1 MRDNKLLFLGIS
13 YMLFAVFLMVCLDVV
28 AKILL
33 KNYHV
38 MQVTFLRSGISL
50 LIIGGAGYLARGK
63 DGFKTQYWKWHI
75 LRTVLM
81 TISSITFFVALSLI
95 PLVNCMVIV
104 FISPIIMTA
113 LSGPFLGEVVGKWR
127 WSAVLIG
134 FVGILLILQPTAGF
148 IDLGTIYAFIAVVTY
163 ALFSLTSR
171 KLANK
176 ETTYNLSFYMFIGPA
191 LVGGVGSS
199 ISWVTPTAEA
209 WILFIACGVLG
220 GAGFI
225 FFNLAYQKAEASLLA
240 SFEYTGLIWASIA
253 GYYLFAETIDANIW
267 LGASIIIIGGLIIV
281 LRESGRLKSIK
292 N

>member
-1 MRDNKLLFLGIS
+1 MTDNKLLFTGIS

-28 AKILL
+28 AKMLL

-38 MQVTFLRSGISL
+38 MQVTFLRGGISL
-50 LIIGGAGYLARGK
+50 LIIGGAGYLVRGK
-63 DGFKTQYWKWHI
+63 DSFKTQYWKWHI

-104 FISPIIMTA
+104 FISPIIVTA
-113 LSGPFLGEVVGKWR
+113 LSGPFLGETVGKWR

-148 IDLGTIYAFIAVVTY
+148 IDLGTIYAFIAVVMY
-163 ALFSLTSR
+163 ALLSLTSR

-176 ETTYNLSFYMFIGPA
+176 ETTYNLSFYMFIGPTF
-191 LVGGVGSS
+191 VGGVGSS
-199 ISWVTPTAEA
+199 FNWVVPTTEA
-209 WILFIACGVLG
+209 WILFILCGVIG
-220 GAGFI
+220 GVGFI

-281 LRESGRLKSIK
+281 LRESGRLKSIE

>member
-1 MRDNKLLFLGIS
+1 
-13 YMLFAVFLMVCLDVV
+13 
-28 AKILL
+28 
-33 KNYHV
+33 
-38 MQVTFLRSGISL
+38 MQVTFLRGGISFF
-50 LIIGGAGYLARGK
+50 IIGAAGYLAKGK
-63 DGFKTQYWKWHI
+63 DSFKTRYWRWHI

-81 TISSITFFVALSLI
+81 TISTITFFVALSLI

-134 FVGILLILQPTAGF
+134 FVGILLILQPTSGF
-148 IDLGTIYAFIAVVTY
+148 VDLGTIFAFIAVVTY
-163 ALFSLTSR
+163 ALLSLTSR

-191 LVGGVGSS
+191 IVGGFGSS
-199 ISWVTPTAEA
+199 VSWVTPTAEA
-209 WILFIACGVLG
+209 WILFILCGVIG
-220 GAGFI
+220 GIGFI

-240 SFEYTGLIWASIA
+240 SFEYTGLIWASAA
-253 GYYLFAETIDANIW
+253 GYLLFNETIDSNIW
-267 LGASIIIIGGLIIV
+267 LGASIIILGGLII
-281 LRESGRLKSIK
+281 LSRESGRLKSIK

>member
-1 MRDNKLLFLGIS
+1 MRDNKLLFMGIS
-13 YMLFAVFLMVCLDVV
+13 YMLVAVFLMVCLDVV

-38 MQVTFLRSGISL
+38 MQVTFLRGGISL

-63 DGFKTQYWKWHI
+63 DSFKTQYWKWHI

-81 TISSITFFVALSLI
+81 AISSITIFVALSLI

-104 FISPIIMTA
+104 FISPIIVTA

-148 IDLGTIYAFIAVVTY
+148 VDLGTIYAFIAVVTY

-176 ETTYNLSFYMFIGPA
+176 ETTYNLSFYMFIGPT
-191 LVGGVGSS
+191 LVGVGSS
-199 ISWVTPTAEA
+199 MSWVTPTPEA
-209 WILFIACGVLG
+209 WILFIVCGVLG
-220 GAGFI
+220 GLGFI

-281 LRESGRLKSIK
+281 FRESGRLKSIE

>member
-1 MRDNKLLFLGIS
+1 MRDNKLLFMGIS

-113 LSGPFLGEVVGKWR
+113 LSGPFLGEVVGIWR

-134 FVGILLILQPTAGF
+134 FVGILLILQPTTGF
-148 IDLGTIYAFIAVVTY
+148 VDLGTIYAFIAVVTY
-163 ALFSLTSR
+163 ALLSLTSR

-176 ETTYNLSFYMFIGPA
+176 ETTYNLSFYMFIGPT

-281 LRESGRLKSIK
+281 FRESGRLKSIE

>member
-1 MRDNKLLFLGIS
+1 MRDNKLLFMGIG

-148 IDLGTIYAFIAVVTY
+148 IDPGTIYAFIAVVTY

-176 ETTYNLSFYMFIGPA
+176 ETTYNLSFYMFIGPT

-281 LRESGRLKSIK
+281 LRESGRLKSIE

>member
-1 MRDNKLLFLGIS
+1 MRDNKLLFMGIS
-13 YMLFAVFLMVCLDVV
+13 YMLVAVFLMVCLDVV

-63 DGFKTQYWKWHI
+63 DSFKTQYWKWHI

-81 TISSITFFVALSLI
+81 AISSITIFVALSLI

-104 FISPIIMTA
+104 FISPIIVTA
-113 LSGPFLGEVVGKWR
+113 LSGPFLGEVVGIWR

-148 IDLGTIYAFIAVVTY
+148 IDPGTIYAFIAVVTY

-176 ETTYNLSFYMFIGPA
+176 ETTYNLSFYMFIGPT

-199 ISWVTPTAEA
+199 MSWVTPTAEA

-281 LRESGRLKSIK
+281 FRESGRLKSIE

>member
-1 MRDNKLLFLGIS
+1 MRDNKLLFMGIS

-33 KNYHV
+33 KDYHV
-38 MQVTFLRSGISL
+38 MQVTFLRGGISL
-50 LIIGGAGYLARGK
+50 LIIGGAGYLVRGK

-104 FISPIIMTA
+104 FVSPIVMTA

-127 WSAVLIG
+127 WSAVAIG
-134 FVGILLILQPTAGF
+134 FIGILLILQPSGGF
-148 IDLGTIYAFIAVVTY
+148 VDLGTIYAFIAAITY
-163 ALFSLTSR
+163 ALLSLTSR

-176 ETTYNLSFYMFIGPA
+176 ETTYNLSFYMFIGPI

-199 ISWVTPTAEA
+199 LNWVIPTTED
-209 WILFIACGVLG
+209 WILFILCGVLG
-220 GAGFI
+220 GVAFI

-267 LGASIIIIGGLIIV
+267 LGASIIIVGGLIII
-281 LRESGRLKSIK
+281 LRESDRLKSIK

>member
-1 MRDNKLLFLGIS
+1 MRADQPMLVGIS
-13 YMLFAVFLMVCLDVV
+13 YMLFAVFMMVCLDVV

-33 KNYHV
+33 KNYPV
-38 MQVTFLRSGISL
+38 MQLTFLRASISL

-63 DGFKTQYWKWHI
+63 DSFKTKYWKWHI

-104 FISPIIMTA
+104 FVAPILVTA

-134 FVGILLILQPTAGF
+134 FVGILLILQPTSGF
-148 IDLGTIYAFIAVVTY
+148 VDLGTIFAFIAVVTY
-163 ALFSLTSR
+163 ALLSLTSR

-191 LVGGVGSS
+191 IVGGFGSS
-199 ISWVTPTAEA
+199 VSWVTPTAEA
-209 WILFIACGVLG
+209 WILFILCGVIG
-220 GAGFI
+220 GIGFI

-240 SFEYTGLIWASIA
+240 SFEYTGLIWASAA
-253 GYYLFAETIDANIW
+253 GYLLFNETIDSNIW
-267 LGASIIIIGGLIIV
+267 LGASIIILGGLII
-281 LRESGRLKSIK
+281 LSRESGRLKSIK

>member
-1 MRDNKLLFLGIS
+1 MRDNKLLFMGIS

-33 KNYHV
+33 KNYPV

-176 ETTYNLSFYMFIGPA
+176 ETTYNLSFYMFIGPT

-281 LRESGRLKSIK
+281 LRESGRLKSIE

>member
-1 MRDNKLLFLGIS
+1 MRTSNLMLTGIS

-28 AKILL
+28 VKILL
-33 KNYHV
+33 KNYPV
-38 MQVTFLRSGISL
+38 LQVTFLRGSISL
-50 LIIGGAGYLARGK
+50 FIIGAAGYLAKGK
-63 DGFKTQYWKWHI
+63 SSFKTRYWRWHI
-75 LRTVLM
+75 LRTTLM
-81 TISSITFFVALSLI
+81 TISTITFFLALSLI
-95 PLVNCMVIV
+95 PLVNCLVIV

-127 WSAVLIG
+127 WSAVAIG
-134 FVGILLILQPTAGF
+134 FIGILLILQPSGDF
-148 IDLGTIYAFIAVVTY
+148 VDLGTIYAFVAAITY
-163 ALFSLTSR
+163 ALLSLTSR

-176 ETTYNLSFYMFIGPA
+176 ETTYNLSFYMFIGPT

-209 WILFIACGVLG
+209 WILFIVCGVLG
-220 GAGFI
+220 GVGFI

-281 LRESGRLKSIK
+281 LRESGRLKSIE

>member
-1 MRDNKLLFLGIS
+1 MTDNKLLFTGIS

-38 MQVTFLRSGISL
+38 MQVTFLRGGISL
-50 LIIGGAGYLARGK
+50 LIIGGAGYLVRGK
-63 DGFKTQYWKWHI
+63 DSFKTQYWKWHI

-104 FISPIIMTA
+104 FISPIIVTA
-113 LSGPFLGEVVGKWR
+113 LSGPFLGETVGKWR

-148 IDLGTIYAFIAVVTY
+148 IDLGTIYAFIAVVMY
-163 ALFSLTSR
+163 ALLALTSR

-176 ETTYNLSFYMFIGPA
+176 ETTYNLSFYMFIGPTF
-191 LVGGVGSS
+191 VGGVGSS
-199 ISWVTPTAEA
+199 FNWVVPTTEA
-209 WILFIACGVLG
+209 WILFILCGVIG
-220 GAGFI
+220 GVGFI

>member
-1 MRDNKLLFLGIS
+1 MRDNKLLFMGIS
-13 YMLFAVFLMVCLDVV
+13 YMLVAVFLMVCLDVV

-63 DGFKTQYWKWHI
+63 DSFKTQYWKWHI

-81 TISSITFFVALSLI
+81 AISSITIFVALSLI

-104 FISPIIMTA
+104 FISPIIVTA
-113 LSGPFLGEVVGKWR
+113 LSGPFLGEVVGIWR

-148 IDLGTIYAFIAVVTY
+148 IDPGTIYAFIAVVTY

-176 ETTYNLSFYMFIGPA
+176 ETTYNLSFYMFIGPT

-199 ISWVTPTAEA
+199 MSWVTPTPEA
-209 WILFIACGVLG
+209 WILFIVCGVLG
-220 GAGFI
+220 GLGFI

-281 LRESGRLKSIK
+281 FRESGRLKSIE

>member
-1 MRDNKLLFLGIS
+1 MRTSKLMLTGIS
-13 YMLFAVFLMVCLDVV
+13 YMLLAVFLMVCLDVV

-38 MQVTFLRSGISL
+38 MQVTFLRGVISL
-50 LIIGGAGYLARGK
+50 LIIGGTGYLVRGK
-63 DGFKTQYWKWHI
+63 DSFKTQYWKWHI

-104 FISPIIMTA
+104 FISPIIVTA
-113 LSGPFLGEVVGKWR
+113 LSGPFLGETVGKWR

-148 IDLGTIYAFIAVVTY
+148 IDLGTIYAFIAVVMY
-163 ALFSLTSR
+163 ALLSLTSR

-176 ETTYNLSFYMFIGPA
+176 ETTYNLSFYMFIGPTF
-191 LVGGVGSS
+191 VGGVGSS
-199 ISWVTPTAEA
+199 FNWVVPTTEA
-209 WILFIACGVLG
+209 WILFILCGVIG
-220 GAGFI
+220 GVGFI
-225 FFNLAYQKAEASLLA
+225 FINLTYQKAEASLLA
-240 SFEYTGLIWASIA
+240 SFEYTGLIWASAA
-253 GYYLFAETIDANIW
+253 GYYLFAETIDVNIW
-267 LGASIIIIGGLIIV
+267 LGASIVILGGLIIL

>member
-1 MRDNKLLFLGIS
+1 MRDNKLLFMGIS

-33 KNYHV
+33 KNYPV

-148 IDLGTIYAFIAVVTY
+148 IDPGTIYAFIAVVTY

-176 ETTYNLSFYMFIGPA
+176 ETTYNLSFYMFIGPT

-199 ISWVTPTAEA
+199 MSWVTPTAEA

-281 LRESGRLKSIK
+281 LRESGRLKSIE

>member
-1 MRDNKLLFLGIS
+1 MRDNKLLFMGIS

-38 MQVTFLRSGISL
+38 MQVTFLRGGISL
-50 LIIGGAGYLARGK
+50 LIIGVAGYLAKGK
-63 DGFKTQYWKWHI
+63 SSFKTRYWRWHI

-81 TISSITFFVALSLI
+81 TISTITFFVALGLI

-104 FISPIIMTA
+104 FISPIVMTA

-127 WSAVLIG
+127 WSAVAIG
-134 FVGILLILQPTAGF
+134 FIGILLILQPSGGF
-148 IDLGTIYAFIAVVTY
+148 VDLGTIYAFIAAITY
-163 ALFSLTSR
+163 ALLSLTSR

-176 ETTYNLSFYMFIGPA
+176 ETTYNLSFYMFIGPI

-199 ISWVTPTAEA
+199 LNWVIPTTEA
-209 WILFIACGVLG
+209 WILFILSGVLG
-220 GAGFI
+220 GVAFI

-267 LGASIIIIGGLIIV
+267 LGASIIIVGGLIII
-281 LRESGRLKSIK
+281 LRESDRLKSIK

>member
-1 MRDNKLLFLGIS
+1 MRDNKLLLMGAS
-13 YMLFAVFLMVCLDVV
+13 YMLLAVFLMVCLDVV
-28 AKILL
+28 VKILL
-33 KNYHV
+33 KNYPV
-38 MQVTFLRSGISL
+38 LQVTFLRGSISL
-50 LIIGGAGYLARGK
+50 FIIGAAGYLANGK
-63 DGFKTQYWKWHI
+63 SGFKTHYWRWHI
-75 LRTVLM
+75 LRTTLM
-81 TISSITFFVALSLI
+81 TISTISFFLALSLI
-95 PLVNCMVIV
+95 PLVNCLVII
-104 FISPIIMTA
+104 FISPIVMTA

-127 WSAVLIG
+127 WTAVAVG
-134 FVGILLILQPTAGF
+134 FIGILIILQPSGDF
-148 IDLGTIYAFIAVVTY
+148 VDLGTIYAFVAAITY
-163 ALFSLTSR
+163 ALLSLTSR

-176 ETTYNLSFYMFIGPA
+176 ETTYNLSFYMFIGPT

-209 WILFIACGVLG
+209 WILFIVCGVLG
-220 GAGFI
+220 GVGFI

-281 LRESGRLKSIK
+281 LRESGRLKSIE

>member
-1 MRDNKLLFLGIS
+1 MRDNKIMLTGIS

-38 MQVTFLRSGISL
+38 MQVTFLRGGISL
-50 LIIGGAGYLARGK
+50 LIIGGAGYLVRGK
-63 DGFKTQYWKWHI
+63 DSFKTQYWKWHI

-176 ETTYNLSFYMFIGPA
+176 ETTYNLSFYMFIGPT

-209 WILFIACGVLG
+209 WILFIVCGVLG

-281 LRESGRLKSIK
+281 LRESGRLKSIE

>member
-1 MRDNKLLFLGIS
+1 M
-13 YMLFAVFLMVCLDVV
+13 
-28 AKILL
+28 
-33 KNYHV
+33 
-38 MQVTFLRSGISL
+38 SGL
-50 LIIGGAGYLARGK
+50 
-63 DGFKTQYWKWHI
+63 
-75 LRTVLM
+75 
-81 TISSITFFVALSLI
+81 
-95 PLVNCMVIV
+95 
-104 FISPIIMTA
+104 
-113 LSGPFLGEVVGKWR
+113 FLGEVVGIWR

-148 IDLGTIYAFIAVVTY
+148 VDLGTIYAFIGVVTY
-163 ALFSLTSR
+163 ALLSLTSR

-176 ETTYNLSFYMFIGPA
+176 ETTYNLSFYMFIGPT

-199 ISWVTPTAEA
+199 MSWVTPTPEA
-209 WILFIACGVLG
+209 WILFIVCGVLG
-220 GAGFI
+220 GLGFI

-281 LRESGRLKSIK
+281 FRESGRLKSIE

>member
-1 MRDNKLLFLGIS
+1 MRVDQPMLVGIS
-13 YMLFAVFLMVCLDVV
+13 YMLFAVFMMVCLDVV

-33 KNYHV
+33 KNYPV
-38 MQVTFLRSGISL
+38 MQVTFLRASISL

-63 DGFKTQYWKWHI
+63 DSFKTKYWKWHI

-104 FISPIIMTA
+104 FVAPILVTA

-134 FVGILLILQPTAGF
+134 FVGILLILQPTSGF
-148 IDLGTIYAFIAVVTY
+148 VDLGTIFAFIAVVTY
-163 ALFSLTSR
+163 ALLSLTSR

-191 LVGGVGSS
+191 IVGGFGSS
-199 ISWVTPTAEA
+199 VSWVTPTAEA
-209 WILFIACGVLG
+209 WILFILCGVIG
-220 GAGFI
+220 GIGFI

-240 SFEYTGLIWASIA
+240 SFEYTGLIWASAA
-253 GYYLFAETIDANIW
+253 GYLLFNETIDSNIW
-267 LGASIIIIGGLIIV
+267 LGASIIILGGLII
-281 LRESGRLKSIK
+281 LSRESGRLKSIK